1 MRYRRRHMRV
11 PTSGIVT
18 LSDQQ
23 GVKVRASAVN
33 ISAGGLCITAPEYPI
48 DLQEYQIQINT
59 PTHGEIHFSGC
70 PVYQNKT
77 AVGLKITLIE
87 KDHLQRIHQIVE
99 SFQLSNDFINSIE
112 EKDIIQDWLVD
123 KAGDDI
129 EIIFE
134 TEEEKTDRT

>member
-1 MRYRRRHMRV
+1 MRV
-11 PTSGIVT
+11 PTSSTVI

-33 ISAGGLCITAPEYPI
+33 ISAGGLCITAPQYPL
-48 DLQEYQIQINT
+48 DLQEYQIQIDT
-59 PTHGEIHFSGC
+59 PTHGEIHFSGF

-77 AVGLKITLIE
+77 VFGLKITLIA
-87 KDHLQRIHQIVE
+87 KAHLQTIHQIVE
-99 SFQLSNDFINSIE
+99 SFQLSDDFINSIE

-134 TEEEKTDRT
+134 TEDEKTDRSKMS